1 MDKVKISIPSKKLAE
16 LCQRYH
22 IRKLAFFGSV
32 LRDDF
37 NPTSDVDVLV
47 EFEEGHTPGLG
58 FIDIQDDLSKLLG
71 GREVDLVTPKF
82 LNHRIKD
89 RVLMEARVAYS
100 LTVHDSTRGKIARRD
115 HGSLPIKSTV

>member
-1 MDKVKISIPSKKLAE
+1 MDKIKVSIPPKKLAR
-16 LCQRYH
+16 LCKRYH

-37 NPTSDVDVLV
+37 NPDSDVDILV

-58 FIDIQDDLSKLLG
+58 FIDIQDDLSKLMG

-82 LNHRIKD
+82 LNHRIRN
-89 RVLMEARVAYS
+89 RVLKEAHVAY
-100 LTVHDSTRGKIARRD
+100 VA
-115 HGSLPIKSTV
+115 

>member
-1 MDKVKISIPSKKLAE
+1 MDKVKVHVPQRQLVE
-16 LCQRYH
+16 LCKQYH
-22 IRKLAFFGSV
+22 IRKLSFFGSV

-37 NPTSDVDVLV
+37 SPSSDVDVLV

-58 FIDIQDDLSKLLG
+58 FIDVQDDLSRLLG

-89 RVLMEARVAYS
+89 RVLREARVIY
-100 LTVHDSTRGKIARRD
+100 DN
-115 HGSLPIKSTV
+115 

>member
-1 MDKVKISIPSKKLAE
+1 MDKIKVSIPSKKLAE
-16 LCQRYH
+16 LCERYH

-37 NPTSDVDVLV
+37 SPTSDVDVLV

-89 RVLMEARVAYS
+89 RVFMEARVAY
-100 LTVHDSTRGKIARRD
+100 GA
-115 HGSLPIKSTV
+115 

>member
-1 MDKVKISIPSKKLAE
+1 MDKIKVSIPPKKLAR
-16 LCQRYH
+16 LCRRYH

-37 NPTSDVDVLV
+37 NSASDVDVLV

-58 FIDIQDDLSKLLG
+58 FIDIQDDLSKLMG

-82 LNHRIKD
+82 LNHRIRD
-89 RVLMEARVAYS
+89 RVLKEAQVAY
-100 LTVHDSTRGKIARRD
+100 VA
-115 HGSLPIKSTV
+115 

>member
-1 MDKVKISIPSKKLAE
+1 MDKIRVSIPPQKLAE
-16 LCQRYH
+16 LCKRYH

-37 NPTSDVDVLV
+37 SPQSDVDVLV
-47 EFEEGHTPGLG
+47 EFEEGHTPGYA
-58 FIDIQDDLSKLLG
+58 FIDIQDELSALLG

-89 RVLMEARVAYS
+89 RVLKEAKVAYA
-100 LTVHDSTRGKIARRD
+100 L
-115 HGSLPIKSTV
+115 

>member
-1 MDKVKISIPSKKLAE
+1 MLVIPPEKLAE
-16 LCQRYH
+16 LCKRFH
-22 IRKLAFFGSV
+22 IRRLSFFGSA

-47 EFEEGHTPGLG
+47 EFEEGHTPGLD
-58 FIDIQDDLSKLLG
+58 FIDIQDELSRLLG

-89 RVLMEARVAYS
+89 RVLKEAKVAY
-100 LTVHDSTRGKIARRD
+100 G
-115 HGSLPIKSTV
+115 

>member
-1 MDKVKISIPSKKLAE
+1 MEKLRVSIPPERLAS
-16 LCQRYH
+16 LCKRYH

-37 NPTSDVDVLV
+37 TSASDVDVLV

-89 RVLMEARVAYS
+89 RILKEARVAY
-100 LTVHDSTRGKIARRD
+100 GA
-115 HGSLPIKSTV
+115 

>member
-1 MDKVKISIPSKKLAE
+1 MKPETLEVSPEQLAD

-22 IRKLAFFGSV
+22 IRRLSFFGSA

-37 NPTSDVDVLV
+37 SPASDVDVLV
-47 EFEEGHTPGLG
+47 EFEEGHTPGLD
-58 FIDIQDDLSKLLG
+58 FIDIQDELSKLLG

-89 RVLMEARVAYS
+89 RVLKEAKVAY
-100 LTVHDSTRGKIARRD
+100 G
-115 HGSLPIKSTV
+115 